1 MSIPIVEMIRR
12 ARREGWALG
21 QFNLSN
27 LETLQGI
34 VAAANEERSPLLV
47 GVSMGTIRHVTL
59 EYLAGL
65 MQGARDSAEV
75 PIFFHLDHGPDLD
88 MIRKVVAIGFDS
100 VMLDTSRLP
109 FEKNVASVVEA
120 VNFAHDHGVGI
131 EAQIGET
138 WDEETGEEVQVET
151 EPEEAREFVAD
162 TGIDYLAFSFGNT
175 PGRLQ
180 GESNPDIAL
189 VREIAAVV
197 SIPLVLH
204 GGTSI
209 PDAVVKEAVSLGAA
223 KINIDTTIRRAVTE
237 TMRETYCDDNYSSD
251 PRKQFA
257 LMRKRVKHAVRGKM
271 RLFGSAGKA

>member
-1 MSIPIVEMIRR
+1 MSIPVVEMIRR
-12 ARREGWALG
+12 ARKEGWALG
-21 QFNLSN
+21 QYNLSN

-34 VAAANEERSPLLV
+34 VAAANEEKSPLLV
-47 GVSMGTIRHVTL
+47 GVSMGTIRHVGFD
-59 EYLAGL
+59 YLSGL
-65 MQGARDSAEV
+65 MRGARDAAEV
-75 PIFFHLDHGPDLD
+75 PIFFHLDHSPDLD
-88 MIRKVVAIGFDS
+88 MIRKVVELGFDS

-109 FEKNVASVVEA
+109 FEKNVASVVDA
-120 VNFAHDHGVGI
+120 VSFAREHGVGI

-151 EPEEAREFVAD
+151 EPEQAQEFVEN

-180 GESNPDIAL
+180 GEANPDVAL

-209 PDAVVKEAVSLGAA
+209 PDSVVREAVSLGAA
-223 KINIDTTIRRAVTE
+223 KINIDSTIRRAVTE
-237 TMRETYCDDNYSSD
+237 TMLETYCAGAYSSD

-257 LMRKRVKHAVRGKM
+257 LVRERAKHAVRGKM